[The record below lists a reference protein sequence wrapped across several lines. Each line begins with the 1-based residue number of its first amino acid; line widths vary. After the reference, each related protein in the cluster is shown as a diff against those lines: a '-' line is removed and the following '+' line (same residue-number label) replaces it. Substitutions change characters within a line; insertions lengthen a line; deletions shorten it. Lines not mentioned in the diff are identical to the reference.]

1 MLSLAIDISIILLLL
16 FLLYIGYYAGIIK
29 SFFAVI
35 SGFFA
40 IVLAENY
47 PYQVGIN
54 YYFVFVAI
62 AIIIFLIGI
71 FVFKIVKFLYLS
83 IFDELA
89 GACFGFFLW
98 FILSANVVIPSLD
111 IYVNQIQSKNIV
123 IPSLDVYVN
132 QIQSKI
138 EKTTSIISK
147 LSKIILPVFGKYIPS
162 FIDNKK
168 IKNIQDYMLFERRN
182 E

>member
-1 MLSLAIDISIILLLL
+1 MLSLAIDGSIILLLL

-29 SFFAVI
+29 SFFAVV

-40 IVLAENY
+40 IILAENY

-54 YYFVFVAI
+54 YYFVFVAV
-62 AIIIFLIGI
+62 AIIIFLVGI
-71 FVFKIVKFLYLS
+71 FIFKIVKFLYLS
-83 IFDELA
+83 IFDKLA
-89 GACFGFFLW
+89 GACLGFFLW
-98 FILSANVVIPSLD
+98 LILSANVI
-111 IYVNQIQSKNIV
+111 
-123 IPSLDVYVN
+123 IPSLDVYAN

-147 LSKIILPVFGKYIPS
+147 LSKVTLPIFGKYIPS

-168 IKNIQDYMLFERRN
+168 IKNIQNYMLF
-182 E
+182 

>member
-1 MLSLAIDISIILLLL
+1 MLSLTIDVSIILLLL

-29 SFFAVI
+29 SFFAVV

-40 IVLAENY
+40 IVLAESY

-54 YYFVFVAI
+54 DYFVFVAV
-62 AIIIFLIGI
+62 ALIIFLVGI

-83 IFDELA
+83 IFDKLA
-89 GACFGFFLW
+89 GACLGFFLW
-98 FILSANVVIPSLD
+98 FILSANV
-111 IYVNQIQSKNIV
+111 V

-138 EKTTSIISK
+138 EKTTSIISE
-147 LSKIILPVFGKYIPS
+147 LSKITCPAFGKYIPS
-162 FIDNKK
+162 FINNKK
-168 IKNIQDYMLFERRN
+168 IKNIQDYMLF
-182 E
+182 

>member
-1 MLSLAIDISIILLLL
+1 MLSLAIDGSIILLLL

-29 SFFAVI
+29 SFFAVV

-40 IVLAENY
+40 IILAENY

-54 YYFVFVAI
+54 YYFVFVAV
-62 AIIIFLIGI
+62 ALIIFLVGI
-71 FVFKIVKFLYLS
+71 FIFKIVKFLYLS
-83 IFDELA
+83 IFDKLA
-89 GACFGFFLW
+89 GACLGFFLW
-98 FILSANVVIPSLD
+98 LILSVNVI
-111 IYVNQIQSKNIV
+111 
-123 IPSLDVYVN
+123 IPSLDVYAN

-147 LSKIILPVFGKYIPS
+147 LSKVTLRIFGKYIPS

-168 IKNIQDYMLFERRN
+168 IKNIQNYMLF
-182 E
+182 

>member
-1 MLSLAIDISIILLLL
+1 MLSLAIDGSIILLLL

-29 SFFAVI
+29 SFFAVV

-40 IVLAENY
+40 IILAENY

-54 YYFVFVAI
+54 YYFVFVAV
-62 AIIIFLIGI
+62 AIIIFLVGI
-71 FVFKIVKFLYLS
+71 FIFKIVKFLYLS
-83 IFDELA
+83 IFDKLA
-89 GACFGFFLW
+89 GACLGFFLW

-111 IYVNQIQSKNIV
+111 
-123 IPSLDVYVN
+123 VYAN

-147 LSKIILPVFGKYIPS
+147 LSKITLPIFGKYIPS

-168 IKNIQDYMLFERRN
+168 IKNIQNYMLF
-182 E
+182 

>member
-1 MLSLAIDISIILLLL
+1 MLSLAIDGSIILLLL

-29 SFFAVI
+29 SFFAVV

-47 PYQVGIN
+47 PNQVGIN
-54 YYFVFVAI
+54 YYFVFVAV
-62 AIIIFLIGI
+62 ALIIFLVGI

-83 IFDELA
+83 IFDKLA
-89 GACFGFFLW
+89 GACLGFFLW
-98 FILSANVVIPSLD
+98 LILSVNVI
-111 IYVNQIQSKNIV
+111 
-123 IPSLDVYVN
+123 IPSLDVYAN

-147 LSKIILPVFGKYIPS
+147 LSKVTLPIFGKYIPS

-168 IKNIQDYMLFERRN
+168 IKNIQKYMLF
-182 E
+182 

>member
-1 MLSLAIDISIILLLL
+1 MLSLAIDGSIILLLL
-16 FLLYIGYYAGIIK
+16 LLLYIGYYAGIIK
-29 SFFAVI
+29 SFFAVV

-40 IVLAENY
+40 IILAENY

-54 YYFVFVAI
+54 YYFVFVAV
-62 AIIIFLIGI
+62 ALIIFLVGV

-83 IFDELA
+83 IFDKLA
-89 GACFGFFLW
+89 GACLGFFLW
-98 FILSANVVIPSLD
+98 LILSVNVI
-111 IYVNQIQSKNIV
+111 
-123 IPSLDVYVN
+123 IPSLDVYAN

-147 LSKIILPVFGKYIPS
+147 LSKITCPSFGKYIPS

-168 IKNIQDYMLFERRN
+168 IKNIQNYMLF
-182 E
+182 